1 MFCLMPAAVIRTS
14 PLCISLKSLG
24 QTAFPVSI
32 YEAFFCQLD
41 SSMSAQ
47 ARVLVPY
54 FLDPWANLQLFHKPS
69 VPCPSQQGRDAQS
82 RNNIKSSASP

>member
-1 MFCLMPAAVIRTS
+1 MLCGSVIRTS
-14 PLCISLKSLG
+14 PLFISLKSLS
-24 QTAFPVSI
+24 QTAFTVSI

-69 VPCPSQQGRDAQS
+69 VPCPSQQGGDAQS
-82 RNNIKSSASP
+82 RNNSRAAPRHGV